1 MYSEIIAAGKYLPEK
16 RVLNDDL
23 KEWMDTS
30 DEWIRTRTGIEERR
44 IATNENTSDLCIQ
57 AARSLLDT
65 SNVTP
70 DEIGFIIVATMTPD
84 FQSPSV
90 ACLVQDAI
98 GATNSYAFDLSA
110 ACSGFVYALS
120 TAEKL
125 LTGSDSSYGLV
136 IGGETMSKVVDW
148 DDRSTAVL
156 FGDGAGAVLLKKTTS
171 KRGILAESLHADGAG
186 GRSLTCGYSPLKNPL
201 ATGGDESK
209 QSYLTMDGKAIFD
222 FAVRNVTKN
231 MQETA
236 EKANMTLDEVDL
248 FILHQANKR
257 IIKIIA
263 KKLNLPLSKFAS
275 NIEKHGNTSAA
286 SIPILL
292 TDCVNDQTLTL
303 GSEQVVMMT
312 GFGGGLT
319 WGSILYKV

>member
-1 MYSEIIAAGKYLPEK
+1 
-16 RVLNDDL
+16 
-23 KEWMDTS
+23 
-30 DEWIRTRTGIEERR
+30 
-44 IATNENTSDLCIQ
+44 
-57 AARSLLDT
+57 
-65 SNVTP
+65 
-70 DEIGFIIVATMTPD
+70 
-84 FQSPSV
+84 
-90 ACLVQDAI
+90 
-98 GATNSYAFDLSA
+98 
-110 ACSGFVYALS
+110 
-120 TAEKL
+120 
-125 LTGSDSSYGLV
+125 
-136 IGGETMSKVVDW
+136 
-148 DDRSTAVL
+148 
-156 FGDGAGAVLLKKTTS
+156 
-171 KRGILAESLHADGAG
+171 
-186 GRSLTCGYSPLKNPL
+186 
-201 ATGGDESK
+201 
-209 QSYLTMDGKAIFD
+209 MDGKAIFD

-275 NIEKHGNTSAA
+275 NIEKYGNTSAA

-319 WGSILYKV
+319 WGSILYKI

>member
-125 LTGSDSSYGLV
+125 LTGSDYSYGLV

-156 FGDGAGAVLLKKTTS
+156 FGDGAGAVLEENNLETWNFSRKS
-171 KRGILAESLHADGAG
+171 
-186 GRSLTCGYSPLKNPL
+186 TCRWRRR
-201 ATGGDESK
+201 
-209 QSYLTMDGKAIFD
+209 
-222 FAVRNVTKN
+222 AVFNVW
-231 MQETA
+231 
-236 EKANMTLDEVDL
+236 V
-248 FILHQANKR
+248 
-257 IIKIIA
+257 
-263 KKLNLPLSKFAS
+263 FAS
-275 NIEKHGNTSAA
+275 QKSVSNWRRRVQAILFNHGWKSH
-286 SIPILL
+286 L
-292 TDCVNDQTLTL
+292 
-303 GSEQVVMMT
+303 
-312 GFGGGLT
+312 
-319 WGSILYKV
+319 

>member
-1 MYSEIIAAGKYLPEK
+1 MKKDMYSEIIAAGKYLPEK

-125 LTGSDSSYGLV
+125 LTGSDYSYGLV

-201 ATGGDESK
+201 ATGEDESK

-248 FILHQANKR
+248 FI
-257 IIKIIA
+257 
-263 KKLNLPLSKFAS
+263 
-275 NIEKHGNTSAA
+275 
-286 SIPILL
+286 
-292 TDCVNDQTLTL
+292 
-303 GSEQVVMMT
+303 
-312 GFGGGLT
+312 
-319 WGSILYKV
+319 